1 MKHLIKSVDVGSIS
15 EKLGV
20 KPGWSLVTINGKDI
34 IDIIDYEQFT
44 ACEHLSVFF
53 ENEHGKNV
61 ETKIAKDTYDTLGM
75 GFESGLMSPIR
86 SCHNHCIFCFID
98 QMPKGVRP
106 TLHVKDDDWRLS
118 LIMGNYVTLTNLDDK
133 EFTRLIERK
142 VSPLYIS
149 VHSTDG
155 ELRKLMMNNKTAGD
169 IMPRLRALK
178 ANRIKFNAQIVLVPD
193 YNNGSAL
200 QKTLDDLYSLYPAAQ
215 SVAVVPVGLTKYREG
230 LAPIRCLTKQEMC
243 DAIDTV
249 ENMAAKAK
257 KETSGLFAYVSDE
270 MYIAA
275 GRELP
280 PYEAYEDFPQLE
292 NGVGLLRK
300 FEDEFMYALEDRQP
314 VDCPHVFDGAC
325 GVSAHEFL
333 GKLFVKLRSYGI
345 TINLHKVKNDYFGH
359 TVTVSGLVC
368 ACDIKTQLIDVI
380 SGEALIIPDDMLRE
394 RDDVFL
400 DGSDIAS
407 LEATIHQKVLP
418 LCASDGEQFINGL
431 FEYIENERKQ

>member
-1 MKHLIKSVDVGSIS
+1 MKHLIKSVDSDSIC
-15 EKLGV
+15 EQLGV
-20 KPGWSLVTINGKDI
+20 EPGWSLLAINGKEVV
-34 IDIIDYEQFT
+34 DIIDYEQFT
-44 ACEHLSVFF
+44 ARERLTVLF
-53 ENEHGKNV
+53 ENKYGDSVKAQ
-61 ETKIAKDTYDTLGM
+61 IDKDTYDTLGL

-118 LIMGNYVTLTNLDDK
+118 LIMGNYVTLTNLDEK
-133 EFTRLIERK
+133 EFARLLERK
-142 VSPLYIS
+142 ASPLYIS

-155 ELRKLMMNNKTAGD
+155 ELRKRMMNNKTAVD
-169 IMPRLRALK
+169 IMARLQALK
-178 ANRIKFNAQIVLVPD
+178 ANKIKFNAQIVLVPE
-193 YNNGSAL
+193 YNNGNVL
-200 QKTLDDLYSLYPAAQ
+200 EKTLNDLYSLYPAAQ
-215 SVAVVPVGLTKYREG
+215 SVAVVPVGLTRYREG

-249 ENMAAKAK
+249 EHMMEKAK
-257 KETSGLFAYVSDE
+257 REINESFAYVSDE
-270 MYIAA
+270 MYISA

-300 FEDEFMYALEDRQP
+300 FEDEFNYALEDRQP
-314 VDCPHVFDGAC
+314 VDYPRVFDGAC
-325 GVSAHEFL
+325 GVSAHGFL
-333 GKLFVKLRSYGI
+333 SKLFIKLRPYGI

-368 ACDIKTQLIDVI
+368 ACDIKAQLSDVLQ
-380 SGEALIIPDDMLRE
+380 GEALIIPDDMLRE

-400 DGSDIAS
+400 DGSDTAS
-407 LEATIHQKVLP
+407 LEAAIEKKVLP

-431 FEYIENERKQ
+431 FEYIENVRKQ